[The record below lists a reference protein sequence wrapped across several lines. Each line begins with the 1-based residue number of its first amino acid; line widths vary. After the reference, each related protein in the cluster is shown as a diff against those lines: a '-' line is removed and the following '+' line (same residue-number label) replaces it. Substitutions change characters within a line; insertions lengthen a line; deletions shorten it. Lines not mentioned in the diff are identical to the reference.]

1 MATIRA
7 RRNADGTV
15 MYTAQIRIKRGGAQ
29 VYQES
34 ASFSR
39 KKAAEAW
46 ALRREAEL
54 AEPGGLERAT
64 KKGYCFG
71 TSSPSTWPTGIRL
84 ARWVRPRSPR

>member
-39 KKAAEAW
+39 KRPLKHGRSVGRLNW
-46 ALRREAEL
+46 
-54 AEPGGLERAT
+54 P
-64 KKGYCFG
+64 
-71 TSSPSTWPTGIRL
+71 SPV
-84 ARWVRPRSPR
+84 A

>member
-46 ALRREAEL
+46 ALRRE
-54 AEPGGLERAT
+54 
-64 KKGYCFG
+64 
-71 TSSPSTWPTGIRL
+71 
-84 ARWVRPRSPR
+84 

>member
-71 TSSPSTWPTGIRL
+71 TSSRST
-84 ARWVRPRSPR
+84 